1 MVIGEL
7 ASTRPPK
14 RKTKHEP
21 GPIHH
26 APDRLIA
33 PATFP
38 QYCKSCCINFQSCCR
53 IPTVIITLQ
62 LATRFSEARP
72 HIITTVE
79 RSPQSLNSAG
89 SLPHK
94 TALTANT
101 SATDS
106 TSMSVSPC
114 RVSKHALVQKSRT
127 FSRAL
132 RLCTSAIVCGTF
144 RI

>member
-1 MVIGEL
+1 MENWRRQDHPNVRQ
-7 ASTRPPK
+7 STSQ
-14 RKTKHEP
+14 

-33 PATFP
+33 PAAFP
-38 QYCKSCCINFQSCCR
+38 QYCKSRCINSQSCCR

-62 LATRFSEARP
+62 LATRLSEARP

-79 RSPQSLNSAG
+79 RPPQSLNSTG